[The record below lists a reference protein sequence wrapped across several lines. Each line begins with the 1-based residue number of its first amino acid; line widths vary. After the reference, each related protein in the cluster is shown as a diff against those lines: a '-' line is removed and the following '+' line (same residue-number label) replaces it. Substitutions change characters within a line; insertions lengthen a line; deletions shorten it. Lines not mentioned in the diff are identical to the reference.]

1 MDTKIL
7 DLMINELHLLNK
19 EKNVMN
25 SNLYYIL
32 KVKWPNAEDVVRS
45 SEDHVYSHIGYERIY
60 RNLSYSALQIYKYT
74 YVNHKY
80 TTMTSMQD
88 RFRTVKEA
96 GLVID
101 VNNMDIDKMVDAC
114 GLVFAI
120 DKLMISR
127 LCKDIAEIIVREIDV
142 SKEMFMSSI
151 KFLQGFLEFI
161 VEYHNYED
169 YKERFISRYRDGITG
184 FELFLIS
191 EMFKIVKNLKLFNTD
206 ESMLD
211 LLRGGP
217 FYDLD
222 QHNISSQESS
232 LPEPEMSDDE

>member
-1 MDTKIL
+1 MDIKIL
-7 DLMINELHLLNK
+7 DLMVNELHQLYK
-19 EKNVMN
+19 EKRVMDI
-25 SNLYYIL
+25 NLYYIL

-45 SEDHVYSHIGYERIY
+45 SEDHVYSHIGYERVY
-60 RNLSYSALQIYKYT
+60 RNLSYSALQIYKSS

-80 TTMTSMQD
+80 MVSTSIRDSYTTMRES
-88 RFRTVKEA
+88 

-101 VNNMDIDKMVDAC
+101 KDYMKIDKMIDAC

-127 LCKDIAEIIVREIDV
+127 LCKDIAEIIVGEIDI

-151 KFLQGFLEFI
+151 RFLQGFLEFI

-169 YKERFISRYRDGITG
+169 YKDRFISRYRDGITG

-211 LLRGGP
+211 LLRGKP
-217 FYDLD
+217 FYDSV
-222 QHNISSQESS
+222 QYSISSQEHS
-232 LPEPEMSDDE
+232 LLEPEMSDDE

>member
-7 DLMINELHLLNK
+7 NLMLNELHLLYK
-19 EKNVMN
+19 EKRIMN
-25 SNLYYIL
+25 DNLYYIL
-32 KVKWPNAEDVVRS
+32 KVKWPNAEDVVRC
-45 SEDHVYSHIGYERIY
+45 SEDNVYSHIGYERMFK
-60 RNLSYSALQIYKYT
+60 NLSYSALQIYKSS

-80 TTMTSMQD
+80 MVSTSMRDTNTTM
-88 RFRTVKEA
+88 KEA
-96 GLVID
+96 GLF
-101 VNNMDIDKMVDAC
+101 IDKDNMKIDKIVDAC

-142 SKEMFMSSI
+142 SEEMFISSI
-151 KFLQGFLEFI
+151 RFLAGFLEFI

-169 YKERFISRYRDGITG
+169 YKEKFISKYRDGITG

-222 QHNISSQESS
+222 QPIMSPQENSE
-232 LPEPEMSDDE
+232 LEVMNDE